1 VRRANGVLGRR
12 AAVGNVSK
20 VTGALIM
27 ESLRVGTVLEG
38 AGLVVRRLSRDS
50 PADVTREQ
58 PPVWTLMEFGSDA
71 ADPERLAEELAA
83 VLDSPGWYANLY
95 SAGQVFV
102 NFSSKVF
109 RYDREDDAGHEQAVA
124 YAQTV
129 GVPIHQCD
137 WR

>member
-1 VRRANGVLGRR
+1 
-12 AAVGNVSK
+12 VGDATK

-27 ESLRVGTVLEG
+27 ESLRVGAVLED

-50 PADVTREQ
+50 PGQVTGEQ
-58 PPVWTLMEFGSDA
+58 PPIWTLMEFSSDA

-95 SAGQVFV
+95 SEGQVFV
-102 NFSSKVF
+102 IFSDKVF
-109 RYDREDDAGHEQAVA
+109 RYDREDDAEHEQAVA

-129 GVPIHQCD
+129 GVPLHQCD